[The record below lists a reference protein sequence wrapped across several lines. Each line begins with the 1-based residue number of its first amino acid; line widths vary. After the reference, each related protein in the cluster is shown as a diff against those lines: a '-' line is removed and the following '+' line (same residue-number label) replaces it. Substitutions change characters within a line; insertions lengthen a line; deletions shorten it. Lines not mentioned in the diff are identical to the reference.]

1 VLGNL
6 DDARTAL
13 AAAEEQLQQI
23 TADDEIS
30 LLRPDLD
37 DIAAKVGA

>member
-1 VLGNL
+1 L

-13 AAAEEQLQQI
+13 AAAEEQIALVSSV
-23 TADDEIS
+23 DEVA

-37 DIAAKVGA
+37 DIAAKIGA